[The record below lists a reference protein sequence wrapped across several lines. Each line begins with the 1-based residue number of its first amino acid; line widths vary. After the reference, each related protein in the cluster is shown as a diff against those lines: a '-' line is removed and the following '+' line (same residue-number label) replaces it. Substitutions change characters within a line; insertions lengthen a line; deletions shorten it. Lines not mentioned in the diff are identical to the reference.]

1 MVAVLAG
8 GTGGAKLARG
18 MLDVVG
24 ADELVVIANT
34 ADDIE
39 VYGAHVSPDPDL
51 IAYALADVLDER
63 GYGISDDTWAVMDA
77 LAGAGRDTWFRLG
90 DRDLALCLIRTE
102 LLHAGLR
109 LSEAHAE
116 VVAGLGLSARILPMA
131 DEPVRTQVQAR
142 GRWRAFQ
149 EFMIVDG
156 AAGPVEEVE
165 LRGVEAARPTPEVLE
180 AIAAAEAIVIGPS
193 NPVISI
199 GPILAVP
206 GMRDALAEANA
217 PIVAVSPFVG
227 GRAVKGPTEAFC
239 AHASIAPS
247 AQGIADTYAGVIDG
261 LVADEPV
268 AGLPALE
275 LDTLMDTPEARKRV
289 AAATLDFARSLAAR

>member
-24 ADELVVIANT
+24 GEELAVIANT

-63 GYGISDDTWAVMDA
+63 GYGIAGDTWAVMDA
-77 LAGAGRDTWFRLG
+77 LAAAGRETWFRLG
-90 DRDLALCLIRTE
+90 DRDLALCLLRTE
-102 LLHAGLR
+102 LMHDGAR
-109 LSEAHAE
+109 LTEAHAQ
-116 VVAGLGLSARILPMA
+116 VVAGLGLRARVLPMA
-131 DEPVRTQVQAR
+131 DEPVRTQVRAN
-142 GRWRAFQ
+142 GRVRPFQ
-149 EFMIVDG
+149 EFMILEE
-156 AAGPVEEVE
+156 AKGPVEGVE
-165 LRGVEAARPTPEVLE
+165 LCGVEAARPTPEVLD
-180 AIAAAEAIVIGPS
+180 AVAAAEAIVVGPS

-206 GMRDALAEANA
+206 EMRDALIDARA
-217 PIVAVSPFVG
+217 PVVALSPFVG

-239 AHASIAPS
+239 AQAGIAPS
-247 AQGIADTYAGVIDG
+247 AQGIAEAYAGVIDG

-268 AGLPALE
+268 AGTSALG
-275 LDTLMDTPEARKRV
+275 LDTLMDSPGTRERV
-289 AAATLDFARSLAAR
+289 AAATLDFARSLAPR

>member
-24 ADELVVIANT
+24 GEELAVIANT
-34 ADDIE
+34 ADDVE

-63 GYGISDDTWAVMDA
+63 GYGIAGDTWAVMDA
-77 LAGAGRDTWFRLG
+77 LAAAGRDTWFRLG
-90 DRDLALCLIRTE
+90 DRDLALCLLRTE
-102 LLHAGLR
+102 LLRDRAR
-109 LSEAHAE
+109 LTEAHAR
-116 VVAGLGLSARILPMA
+116 VVAGLGLRARVLPMA
-131 DEPVRTQVQAR
+131 DEPVRTHVHAN
-142 GRWRAFQ
+142 GRRRPFQ

-156 AAGPVEEVE
+156 ATGPVEGVE

-180 AIAAAEAIVIGPS
+180 ALTTAEAIVVGPS

-199 GPILAVP
+199 GPILAVS
-206 GMRDALAEANA
+206 GMRDAVAAARA
-217 PIVAVSPFVG
+217 PVVAVSPFVG

-239 AHASIAPS
+239 AQAGIALS
-247 AQGIADTYAGVIDG
+247 AQGIADAYGDVIDG

-268 AGLPALE
+268 AGTPALE
-275 LDTLMDTPEARKRV
+275 LDTLMDSPAARERV
-289 AAATLDFARSLAAR
+289 ARATLEFARSLAPR